1 MSDSLQRQFRS
12 SWIEISTSRE
22 TQSCDLL
29 STEEWTSVLELSTMW
44 QFQGIR
50 ERAIKAL
57 ESLTLSMD
65 PVDKIVMARKF
76 DVSPWLVS
84 SLLALVQRE
93 KPLNL
98 SEGNRLGLECALKV
112 AEIREYGAV
121 AYPACQYC
129 LYDGPH
135 YNCGSC
141 RRRLEEGGRARASL
155 RTDYDKKIRKMFG
168 LE

>member
-1 MSDSLQRQFRS
+1 MKLPNC
-12 SWIEISTSRE
+12 RE
-22 TQSCDLL
+22 TRSCDLSL
-29 STEEWTSVLELSTMW
+29 EEWTSVLELSTMW
-44 QFQGIR
+44 QFHGIR
-50 ERAIKAL
+50 AKAIKAL
-57 ESLTLSMD
+57 ESLTISMD

-93 KPLNL
+93 QPINL
-98 SEGNRLGLECALKV
+98 SEGTRLGLEWALKV
-112 AEIREYGAV
+112 AEVREYGA
-121 AYPACQYC
+121 AAQPICQSC
-129 LYDGPH
+129 LYPGPH
-135 YNCGSC
+135 NNCGSC